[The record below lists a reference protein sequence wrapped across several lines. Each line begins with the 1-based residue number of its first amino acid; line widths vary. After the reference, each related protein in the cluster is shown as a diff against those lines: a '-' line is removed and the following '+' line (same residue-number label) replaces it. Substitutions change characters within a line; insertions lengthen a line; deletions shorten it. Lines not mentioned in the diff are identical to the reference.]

1 MNRLI
6 IKLIASFARR
16 TIDGYLVTD
25 AVNIA
30 YLTGFPSADS
40 WLIVSP
46 KKCVYITDFRY
57 VAQARAGLKNNITV
71 VRYTRSIGDAVAD
84 TTRRL
89 SIARLGF
96 DERHLSVDDLKRLR
110 RCMRGTAR
118 LVPANNMV
126 EQVREIKTAA
136 ELRSMRA
143 AVALNLRAYDFLRRI
158 VKPRMTERSVLE
170 QLEGFVR
177 RNNARFSFEPIIAS
191 GPNSCF
197 PHAVVT
203 DRRIKDND
211 IILID
216 IGIDI
221 GGYKS
226 DLTRIFFLGKIPPLA
241 RKIYMHVCEAQQRA
255 IVTIKPG
262 TLACDIDKE
271 ARNYLKKHRLAR
283 FFGHSLGHGVGR
295 EVHEGPAI
303 SSQSTAVLAEGMV
316 FTVEPAVYIP
326 HRFGIRIEDVV
337 LVTKHG
343 CKVLSR

>member
-1 MNRLI
+1 VKRPI
-6 IKLIASFARR
+6 AELIALFARR

-25 AVNIA
+25 TVNIA

-46 KKCVYITDFRY
+46 KKCIYITDFRY
-57 VAQARAGLKNNITV
+57 VAQARAGLKKNIAV
-71 VRYTRSIGDAVAD
+71 VRYTHSIGDAVAD
-84 TTRRL
+84 SARRL
-89 SIARLGF
+89 RITRLGF
-96 DERHLSVDDLKRLR
+96 DERYLSVDDLKRLR

-118 LVPANNMV
+118 LVPANNAV

-136 ELRSMRA
+136 ELRQMRA

-158 VKPRMTERSVLE
+158 VKPGMTERGVLE
-170 QLEGFVR
+170 RLEGFVR
-177 RNNARFSFEPIIAS
+177 RNNVRFSFPPIIAA

-203 DRRIKDND
+203 DRRIKHND

-241 RKIYMHVCEAQQRA
+241 QKIYMHVRESQQRA
-255 IVTIKPG
+255 IAKIKPG
-262 TLACDIDKE
+262 ITARDIDKA
-271 ARNYLKKHRLAR
+271 ARNYLKKHRLAK

-303 SSQSTAVLAEGMV
+303 SSRSTAVLKAGMV

-326 HRFGIRIEDVV
+326 RRFGIRIEDMV
-337 LVTKHG
+337 LVTKDG
-343 CKVLSR
+343 CTVLSR